1 MEFFSQFDVA
11 IEVGFTEEL
20 PRHDFP
26 YEERKDEAD
35 PDGFDDEAVAEEA
48 FDCGVPVEAEIGSWI
63 EALCF
68 SEHELD
74 YEGHESCCRC

>member
-1 MEFFSQFDVA
+1 MKFFSQFDLAVEA
-11 IEVGFTEEL
+11 GFTEDL

-48 FDCGVPVEAEIGSWI
+48 FDCGVPVEAEIGLRI
-63 EALCF
+63 EASCF
-68 SEHELD
+68 SEQELD
-74 YEGHESCCRC
+74 YEGHESCCCC